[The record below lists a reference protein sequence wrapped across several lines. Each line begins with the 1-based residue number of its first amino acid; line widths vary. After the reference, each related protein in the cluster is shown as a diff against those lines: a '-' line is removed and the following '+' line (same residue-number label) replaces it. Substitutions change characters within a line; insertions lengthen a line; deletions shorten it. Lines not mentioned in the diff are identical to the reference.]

1 LLVATACEPAAES
14 PPATVDPQ
22 EVFWTALTALCGQ
35 AFEGS
40 VQDPQP
46 QDTAFAGRTLVM
58 HVRECTQDEIR
69 IPFHVDDDRSRTWVL
84 TRTETGLRLK
94 HDHRHADGSEDE
106 VTQYGGD
113 TSDSGTAT
121 QQSFPADQETA
132 TLLPAAA
139 TNVWTMELEP
149 ATRFAYT
156 LRREGTDRRFRVEF
170 DLTRTVPA
178 PPPPWGAPSPPDSP
192 AVLPGEPVDI
202 GPREGDRLAVVGI
215 VHDDVLR
222 LHAAPGEG
230 QEVLTTVEPTHA
242 GLIAQGQTRSVPGAF
257 WTLVDRDG
265 TLGWVN
271 MRSVAYIGD
280 TYDHTADRLLA
291 LDGRPFA
298 PTMTDLGRIV
308 AESMRSPDA
317 EPIPRI
323 VVVDDETVGDLGE
336 VTLDLIGLADDSLRG
351 YRVHVFG
358 EPVDGGFVLRTV
370 EVTNLCAR
378 GVGAEGLSSRAPS
391 RPCV

>member
-1 LLVATACEPAAES
+1 
-14 PPATVDPQ
+14 
-22 EVFWTALTALCGQ
+22 
-35 AFEGS
+35 
-40 VQDPQP
+40 
-46 QDTAFAGRTLVM
+46 
-58 HVRECTQDEIR
+58 
-69 IPFHVDDDRSRTWVL
+69 
-84 TRTETGLRLK
+84 LK

-132 TLLPAAA
+132 TLIPAAA

-156 LRREGTDRRFRVEF
+156 LRRQGTDRRFRVEF

-178 PPPPWGAPSPPDSP
+178 PPPPWGATSPLGFQ
-192 AVLPGEPVDI
+192 AVLPGEPVDV
-202 GPREGDRLAVVGI
+202 GPRQGDRLAVVGI
-215 VHDDVLR
+215 AHDDVLR
-222 LHAAPGEG
+222 LHAAPGKN
-230 QEVLTTVEPTHA
+230 QDVLTAVEPTHA

-257 WTLVDRDG
+257 WTLVARDG

-271 MRSVAYIGD
+271 MRSVAYIGG
-280 TYDHTADRLLA
+280 TYDYTADRLRA

-308 AESMRSPDA
+308 AESMRSRDA

-323 VVVDDETVGDLGE
+323 VVVDGETVGGLGE
-336 VTLDLIGLADDSLRG
+336 VTLDLIGVADDSLRG

-358 EPVDGGFVLRTV
+358 ERGPLLEPRVTTRRSGKERRRGGTGRSPVTALYEQADLTSP
-370 EVTNLCAR
+370 T
-378 GVGAEGLSSRAPS
+378 
-391 RPCV
+391 